1 MNNKRYITK
10 EEIKKINDL
19 NNSVR
24 GTSEYTKYHMMQE
37 FKYKKDG
44 KWTHWIYAGYIDRI
58 YRKNLFVKTVK
69 NKVYL
74 VTETFTELGGDTVD
88 RYEVTDTIKEVLGL

>member
-1 MNNKRYITK
+1 MAKRILTK

-19 NNSVR
+19 NNSVK
-24 GTSEYTKYHMMQE
+24 GTPEYAKYHMMQE

-44 KWTHWIYAGYIDRI
+44 KWTRWIFAGHTGNI
-58 YRKNLFVKTVK
+58 YKKHLFVKYIK
-69 NKVYL
+69 DKIYL
-74 VTETFTELGGDTVD
+74 VTETFTELDSDTVD

>member
-24 GTSEYTKYHMMQE
+24 GTTEYAKYHMTQE
-37 FKYKKDG
+37 FKYKKDD
-44 KWTHWIYAGYIDRI
+44 KWTRWIFAGYIDRI
-58 YRKNLFVKTVK
+58 YRKHLFVKTVK
-69 NKVYL
+69 DKVYL
-74 VTETFTELGGDTVD
+74 VTDTFTELDSDTVD

>member
-10 EEIKKINDL
+10 EEIDKICEL

-24 GTSEYTKYHMMQE
+24 GTTEYTKYHMYCE
-37 FKYKKDG
+37 TKRFENG
-44 KWTHWIYAGYIDRI
+44 KWTGYGSGRWASIIY
-58 YRKNLFVKTVK
+58 K
-69 NKVYL
+69 NKLIVKKVKDKIYL
-74 VTETFTELGGDTVD
+74 ISDAYTLFGNTAID